1 MTDFL
6 SQNDGSYQ
14 QPLNGPTPYQPSNYP
29 PQNTAAGYSSSI
41 PVNQTFITNAHYK
54 TPCNCIVGFICVVF
68 FIVGIAASIFIISSS
83 RGKIQ
88 QIFIGFIP
96 LIFSLVAVILGSCI
110 SLYFSINIDSSF
122 RIITISKVKLFFC
135 FSKKEVIEINHI
147 KQVIV
152 QTDYSTN
159 CFIKGEHYNAFDVI
173 FKLVDGNE
181 VIGCT
186 KIINKNGEGRKAF
199 NIIRNALPNIGFGGD
214 LTY

>member
-41 PVNQTFITNAHYK
+41 PVNQTSITNAHYK
-54 TPCNCIVGFICVVF
+54 TPFNFLVVFICAILFV
-68 FIVGIAASIFIISSS
+68 IGIFYSIFIIALSK
-83 RGKIQ
+83 GNIKEIL
-88 QIFIGFIP
+88 FGFIP
-96 LIFSLVAVILGSCI
+96 LILPLAGVIVGSCMF
-110 SLYFSINIDSSF
+110 LYYSINIDSSL
-122 RIITISKVKLFFC
+122 RIITIRKVKLFFC
-135 FSKKEVIEINHI
+135 FSTKKVIEINHI